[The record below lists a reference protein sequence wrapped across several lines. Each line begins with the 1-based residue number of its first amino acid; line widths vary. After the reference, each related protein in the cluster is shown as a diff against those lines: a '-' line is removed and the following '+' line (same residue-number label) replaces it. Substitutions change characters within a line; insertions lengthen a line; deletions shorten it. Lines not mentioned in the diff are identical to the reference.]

1 MLIGSAAVSSGA
13 AGRSAG
19 GARDRGV
26 LAHLREPDDEDVL
39 AGQPFTDRCRGR
51 RPGGR
56 AGGGESLL
64 DIALPVMNDLQ
75 SATTETIHRAA
86 PDGDLLV
93 LVERLGTS
101 HRLRDAAARISG
113 ALGGAPWCTGRPGQ
127 RPSHQTTMSMNDN
140 AVTRQRPCRSRAF
153 AVVRRQGFEPR
164 TR

>member
-1 MLIGSAAVSSGA
+1 MFECSAPCHRVRRVTLPVARAIAASSPTFVSRTTKMSSRANRSPTEAAAV
-13 AGRSAG
+13 
-19 GARDRGV
+19 
-26 LAHLREPDDEDVL
+26 
-39 AGQPFTDRCRGR
+39 
-51 RPGGR
+51 GR
-56 AGGGESLL
+56 AGGGESLR

>member
-1 MLIGSAAVSSGA
+1 MFGPVSSGA
-13 AGRSAG
+13 SGHPAG
-19 GARDRGV
+19 GARDCGI

-39 AGQPFTDRCRGR
+39 AGQPFTDRGRGR

-56 AGGGESLL
+56 AGGGESLR

-101 HRLRDAAARISG
+101 HRLRDAAARI
-113 ALGGAPWCTGRPGQ
+113 AVRWAAHRGAPAGRV
-127 RPSHQTTMSMNDN
+127 NDQ
-140 AVTRQRPCRSRAF
+140 ATKRQCR
-153 AVVRRQGFEPR
+153 
-164 TR
+164 